1 MTKLDKGVPGYK
13 RTIALIVAL
22 GAAPPIATDLYLPAL
37 PQMTEVYAAPES
49 LISLTLTGFFLFM
62 AMGTLV
68 FGPIS
73 DKFGRKKP
81 LLAATLMF
89 AVCGLASG
97 LSVNVWMLI
106 AMRVLQGIG
115 GGGMVAISMALVK
128 DCFDGKVRERV
139 LVLIQAMGVVAPMCA
154 PVLGAFILQF
164 AAWRFTFFTM
174 AVLGFAC
181 LTLVALQKESLPGD
195 ERTKESIPRTI
206 GRLFVVGRNK
216 SFTVLLLL
224 VAVHSAPFMGYIACA
239 SYIYMDF
246 FGLSAFQ
253 YSAFFA
259 TNAALSIVGAGLVLV
274 ISGKI
279 AVKKIISGV
288 MVISL
293 VAGLGLLLLG
303 EISPFAFLIL
313 FGFYALMGSV
323 SRPFTT
329 NILLEQQEGD
339 TGSASSLINFVCN
352 ISGSLGMVAAT
363 FPWPNYIFG
372 LGAMITLTTLV
383 ATALWIYML
392 RSKANIRGV

>member
-1 MTKLDKGVPGYK
+1 MTKLDKGIPGYK

-73 DKFGRKKP
+73 DKFGRKRP
-81 LLAATLMF
+81 LFAATLMF

-97 LSVNVWMLI
+97 LSTSVWMLI

-128 DCFDGKVRERV
+128 DCFEGKVREKV

-164 AAWRFTFFTM
+164 AEWRFTFFAM

-181 LTLVALQKESLPGD
+181 LALVAFQKESLPAE
-195 ERTKESIPRTI
+195 ERTNESIPRTI

-216 SFTVLLLL
+216 SFAILLLL
-224 VAVHSAPFMGYIACA
+224 VAVLSAPYMGYIACA

-259 TNAALSIVGAGLVLV
+259 TNAALSIVGAGLVLI

-279 AVKKIISGV
+279 AVKKVISGV
-288 MVISL
+288 VAISL
-293 VAGLGLLLLG
+293 AAGLGLLLLG
-303 EISPFAFLIL
+303 EISPFAFLVL

-329 NILLEQQEGD
+329 NILLEQQDGD

-352 ISGSLGMVAAT
+352 ISGSLGMLAAT
-363 FPWPNYIFG
+363 LPWPSYIFG
-372 LGAMITLTTLV
+372 LGAMITLTSMFAAVLWV
-383 ATALWIYML
+383 AVL
-392 RSKANIRGV
+392 RSKTEIRGI

>member
-1 MTKLDKGVPGYK
+1 MNKLAKGIPGYK

-37 PQMTEVYAAPES
+37 PQMTNVYNAPES

-62 AMGTLV
+62 ALGTLM

-81 LLAATLMF
+81 LFIATLMF
-89 AVCGLASG
+89 AVFGLLSG
-97 LSVNVWMLI
+97 LSSSVWTLI
-106 AMRVLQGIG
+106 AARVLQGVG

-128 DCFDGKVRERV
+128 DCFEGKVREKV

-154 PVLGAFILQF
+154 PVMGAFVLKV
-164 AAWRFTFFTM
+164 ADWRFTFFTM
-174 AVLGFAC
+174 ALLGFAC
-181 LTLVALQKESLPGD
+181 LAMVVLQKESLPD
-195 ERTKESIPRTI
+195 EERSHEGVVRTV

-216 SFTVLLLL
+216 AFSMILAL
-224 VAVHSAPFMGYIACA
+224 VALHSAPFMGYIACA

-259 TNAALSIVGAGLVLV
+259 VNAALSVVGAGLVLL
-274 ISGKI
+274 ISGKLPT
-279 AVKKIISGV
+279 KKIITGV
-288 MVISL
+288 LVVSL
-293 VAGLGLLLLG
+293 AAGIGLIAIG
-303 EISPFAFLIL
+303 AISPFAFLIM
-313 FGFYALMGSV
+313 FGFYALMGSIA
-323 SRPFTT
+323 RPFTT
-329 NILLEQQEGD
+329 NILLDQQDGD

-352 ISGSLGMVAAT
+352 ISGSLGMLAAT

-372 LGAMITLTTLV
+372 LGCMIASVSCAAIILWF
-383 ATALWIYML
+383 ALL
-392 RSKANIRGV
+392 RSNTTIRGI

>member
-1 MTKLDKGVPGYK
+1 MTKLDKGIPGYK

-22 GAAPPIATDLYLPAL
+22 GAAPPIATDLYLPAI
-37 PQMTEVYAAPES
+37 PQMTAVYAAPES

-81 LLAATLMF
+81 LFAATFMF
-89 AVCGLASG
+89 AACGLASG
-97 LSVNVWMLI
+97 LSTSVWMLI

-128 DCFDGKVRERV
+128 DCFEGKVRERV

-164 AAWRFTFFTM
+164 AAWRFTFFAM
-174 AVLGFAC
+174 AILGFAC
-181 LTLVALQKESLPGD
+181 LVLVALQKESLPD
-195 ERTKESIPRTI
+195 EERTNESIPRTI

-224 VAVHSAPFMGYIACA
+224 VAVHSAPFMGYIACV

-246 FGLSAFQ
+246 FGLSTFQ

-288 MVISL
+288 MAISL
-293 VAGLGLLLLG
+293 AAGIGLLLLG

-329 NILLEQQEGD
+329 NILLEQQDGD

-352 ISGSLGMVAAT
+352 ISGSLGMLAAT
-363 FPWPNYIFG
+363 LPWPSYIFG
-372 LGAMITLTTLV
+372 LGAMITLTTLL
-383 ATALWIYML
+383 ATILWIAML
-392 RSKANIRGV
+392 RSKTGIRGI